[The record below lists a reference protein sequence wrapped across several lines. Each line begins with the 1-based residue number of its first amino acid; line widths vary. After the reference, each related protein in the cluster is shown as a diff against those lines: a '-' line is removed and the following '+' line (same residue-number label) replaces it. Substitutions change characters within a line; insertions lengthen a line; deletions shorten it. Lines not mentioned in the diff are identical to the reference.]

1 MRDIDSIPGDPRFKD
16 AIWEILLLHA
26 KKQADYG
33 TDGDPFANIRSSEE
47 FGVPAWIGTSIRL
60 NDKVKRLKSM
70 AINGQLENESI
81 EDSFDDISVYAL
93 IGKIMW
99 RGRDRTDGD

>member
-1 MRDIDSIPGDPRFKD
+1 MRDIDSLPGDPRFKD
-16 AIWEILLLHA
+16 AMWDALLLHA

-47 FGVPAWIGTSIRL
+47 FGVPAWIGTAIRL
-60 NDKVKRLKSM
+60 NDKVRRLKSM
-70 AINGQLENESI
+70 ALKGQLVNESI
-81 EDSFDDISVYAL
+81 EDSFDDICVYAA

-99 RGRDRTDGD
+99 REAQDG